1 VAWVELGRIGRP
13 HGIKGWL
20 HVQSFT
26 EPLEALLNYRLWTLC
41 RAGQRVAHVPI
52 EGRPT
57 GQELLVR
64 LEGIEDRHAAQALVG
79 MMIEVARSELPPP
92 GQREYYRA
100 DLVGLAVS
108 NREGVELGVLA
119 HFVESAAGALMVI
132 RDAADAEHWVPA
144 SPEHL
149 WSVDLAAGRIV
160 VNWPLGSA

>member
-1 VAWVELGRIGRP
+1 VAWVELGRICRP
-13 HGIKGWL
+13 HGVKGWL

-26 EPLEALLNYRLWTLC
+26 E
-41 RAGQRVAHVPI
+41 
-52 EGRPT
+52 
-57 GQELLVR
+57 
-64 LEGIEDRHAAQALVG
+64 ALVG

-108 NREGVELGVLA
+108 NRAGVELGVLA
-119 HFVESAAGALMVI
+119 NFVESAAGALMVI
-132 RDAADAEHWVPA
+132 RDAAGAEHWVPA

-149 WSVDLAAGRIV
+149 WAVDLAAGRIV